1 MESLVP
7 VFGILAG
14 LVSTG
19 FLVWGF
25 VQVAKG
31 QIGDAVARW
40 IGSQGGQFGNPELAS
55 DVAALREQ
63 VERLE
68 HQLVE
73 TNERLDFTERLL
85 ARGGSSGSAGGD

>member
-1 MESLVP
+1 MGEMIP
-7 VFGILAG
+7 IFGML
-14 LVSTG
+14 TG
-19 FLVWGF
+19 IVTTGCLVWGF
-25 VQVAKG
+25 VKISQGQV
-31 QIGDAVARW
+31 GDAVARW

-63 VERLE
+63 VEHLE

-85 ARGGSSGSAGGD
+85 ARGGDSGKGGAD

>member
-14 LVSTG
+14 VVSTG

-31 QIGDAVARW
+31 QVGDAVARW

-63 VERLE
+63 VEHLE
-68 HQLVE
+68 QQLVE

-85 ARGGSSGSAGGD
+85 ARGGPSGSPGGD